1 MNKSQK
7 GSVVYNCQDCT
18 RRTRSTGQQ
27 NHKYNLCAECYILK
41 KIELVCEKKGIY
53 ALMQH
58 KNQAMNL
65 YDMIQK
71 KGGKI
76 NKLHDFYQL
85 LDKL

>member
-7 GSVVYNCQDCT
+7 GSVVYNCQNCS

-41 KIELVCEKKGIY
+41 KIQMTCEKKGIY

-58 KNQAMNL
+58 KDQAMNL